1 MSYKIEELNLKDNSN
16 SEQTRT
22 RKIFLDLKSK
32 AIKGEKLTEHEKEFF
47 CQSVRLSLLDD
58 GLESDYPC
66 CSNPI
71 FKFKYLIYW
80 HDLTGGTAYQK
91 PERGKLVNISQVEAE
106 RDLKYLIQEA
116 KNWLVEI
123 EKTNHTLELMQQI
136 SKETRCQKKTLDNTP
151 EFNNTVILKGSFY
164 YLYKLWALLLMS
176 KFVFLTCLE
185 IIETLSKFPY
195 QFEIG
200 SNNIE
205 FNEYSLIHIIMRHYA
220 ELTKKFQTGKSYHNL
235 DFNPR
240 QLTFDLEKIFKK
252 IESVT
257 PITPIN
263 NIIFELNN
271 QLYEIWIN
279 IRNKSIKDT
288 GVIQFYRIETF
299 YPIED
304 TDRLKTISQSYSKFE
319 IESNL
324 NYYKNTAGNSKYR

>member
-151 EFNNTVILKGSFY
+151 FLLQGRYPLHMQFSCHNPYNHNSNRQFRGSGNEFCSYFSIPNV
-164 YLYKLWALLLMS
+164 
-176 KFVFLTCLE
+176 
-185 IIETLSKFPY
+185 
-195 QFEIG
+195 
-200 SNNIE
+200 
-205 FNEYSLIHIIMRHYA
+205 
-220 ELTKKFQTGKSYHNL
+220 KFQPVSML
-235 DFNPR
+235 P
-240 QLTFDLEKIFKK
+240 
-252 IESVT
+252 
-257 PITPIN
+257 
-263 NIIFELNN
+263 
-271 QLYEIWIN
+271 
-279 IRNKSIKDT
+279 
-288 GVIQFYRIETF
+288 
-299 YPIED
+299 
-304 TDRLKTISQSYSKFE
+304 
-319 IESNL
+319 
-324 NYYKNTAGNSKYR
+324 TALPAFWA